1 MTTAGFRSGRWSG
14 GALLALLVL
23 AGAAPGEWSRV
34 SAMEADLH
42 AETIAAWDHYIALT
56 EARIDAELALEGDD
70 RFLAQD
76 FRDDAGEARRAL
88 LAGEVRI
95 DRLQMR
101 DADGERPDVPKG
113 AIHHWLGRVM
123 VPGVTI
129 DQLMHAVMGAVP
141 PHELQ
146 PDVLE
151 SRILEQ
157 EGNGRRVFLRLRR
170 EAMFTVHYHTQHD
183 VLFTRRGDDRW
194 SSWSVATRIAELED
208 AETPNERE
216 KPIGN
221 DRGFLWRL
229 NSYWRYQQVDGGV
242 IVECESVSL
251 SRSVPAML
259 RWMIGPIV
267 NRTARETLEA
277 TLTSMAGVLRDRA
290 PLELPAPAAPVDGD

>member
-76 FRDDAGEARRAL
+76 FRDDAAEARRAL

-290 PLELPAPAAPVDGD
+290 PLELPAPAAPVGGD